1 MLYVICDEKE
11 VTKIDD
17 DDDDKQKAKLR
28 GGLLDW
34 MVERESL

>member
-11 VTKIDD
+11 VTKID